1 MIDPEVM
8 AQIRALSEEI
18 VTLREDISHLSQKLD
33 GNNANLV
40 QYMEREIAEARDT
53 AKRAA
58 NTVAEF
64 NGRLDEFTDE
74 QQHFKG
80 DFSWW
85 SGHLDHL
92 AKATEAVTRK
102 MEEAEAKLMADNR
115 SFMEWATAKINMIGR
130 IFRR

>member
-8 AQIRALSEEI
+8 AQIRALSEEM

-33 GNNANLV
+33 GNNANLT
-40 QYMEREIAEARDT
+40 QYMERELGAVRDAAARAT
-53 AKRAA
+53 QR
-58 NTVAEF
+58 VAEF
-64 NGRLDEFTDE
+64 SGKLDNFTDE

-85 SGHLDHL
+85 AGHLDHL

-102 MEEAEAKLMADNR
+102 MEEAEAKLVADNS
-115 SFMEWATAKINMIGR
+115 SFMEWATTKINMIGR